1 MHILAFQSGLH
12 DASAAAFEDYRL
24 VAAVAEERL
33 RREKGWGND
42 VPWLAIDEVLGIA
55 GWTRRDV
62 DAIATIRGVFPLHYF
77 RLSPAREFYY
87 KARKLLGRERRRR
100 DLSDVCTRKRTFTIR
115 RFRGSIDRRDLSHI
129 CTRNRT
135 SDESRF
141 FRTAQFLATNGFRPE
156 TSIFFANHHAAHALA
171 ALFYTDWDDALI
183 YTSDGIGDNV
193 SYSMRGLKG
202 GKLACHYGDDRWL
215 TRTLNET
222 GLASAYGYATVACG
236 FRMLRHEGKLTGLA
250 AYGEPKLASEMAA
263 QFRFN

>member
-1 MHILAFQSGLH
+1 M
-12 DASAAAFEDYRL
+12 
-24 VAAVAEERL
+24 
-33 RREKGWGND
+33 
-42 VPWLAIDEVLGIA
+42 
-55 GWTRRDV
+55 

-183 YTSDGIGDNV
+183 YTADGIGDNI
-193 SYSMRGLKG
+193 SCSIRTLRNHRLE
-202 GKLACHYGDDRWL
+202 LAFGDDRL
-215 TRTLNET
+215 
-222 GLASAYGYATVACG
+222 LARPRPTHNSLATAYGYATRRDFSNWARGLFWLLLALIG
-236 FRMLRHEGKLTGLA
+236 FGIVLIFVNIPGGNLIYAVLGLVLFGAYTIFDFNRLRRANMDASVPIA
-250 AYGEPKLASEMAA
+250 AGIFLDI
-263 QFRFN
+263 FNIFLFFLQIFGGSSR